1 MAKKRGGLAG
11 LYDRNK
17 GIIQAA
23 APVVAGAFGG
33 PMAGAAVGA
42 AMRGLDRPGK
52 RGIGLDPFEAVKG
65 GLSGYGAGALGQAG
79 RKGITSLFT
88 AKAAP
93 NAALFESG
101 TEAMNRG
108 LAMIPDVTI
117 PSAPSPASSLFAPSM
132 PTLPPFN
139 AEKMI
144 GITPQS
150 PMGAPTVTPTL
161 TPPRLPARV
170 NPNEGGKSN
179 EGGKRISKLLTGV
192 KENWEPIS
200 GIAKGI
206 GATMS
211 GQAQESLANEKIALE
226 RMRFEEER
234 AQLQRER
241 ESRQRLTQ
249 LLMPLLQAQM
259 TNVLPPNV
267 TVPR

>member
-17 GIIQAA
+17 KIFQTA
-23 APVVAGAFGG
+23 APILAGAFGG

-52 RGIGLDPFEAVKG
+52 SGIGLDPFEAVKG
-65 GLSGYGAGALGQAG
+65 GVAGYGMGKLGQAG
-79 RKGITSLFT
+79 RQGITSLFT

-93 NAALFESG
+93 NSALFQSG
-101 TEAMNRG
+101 TEAMDKG
-108 LAMIPDVTI
+108 LAMVPDVT
-117 PSAPSPASSLFAPSM
+117 APNASSSASSLFTPSM
-132 PTLPPFN
+132 PDLSPLNVKDIT
-139 AEKMI
+139 
-144 GITPQS
+144 GITS
-150 PMGAPTVTPTL
+150 LDGKTPGDKKSDGK
-161 TPPRLPARV
+161 TP
-170 NPNEGGKSN
+170 GDK
-179 EGGKRISKLLTGV
+179 KRISSLLTGLR
-192 KENWEPIS
+192 ENWEPIA
-200 GIAKGI
+200 GIAKGV
-206 GATMS
+206 GSTMS

-226 RMRFEEER
+226 RLRFEEER

-249 LLMPLLQAQM
+249 LLIPLLQSQM